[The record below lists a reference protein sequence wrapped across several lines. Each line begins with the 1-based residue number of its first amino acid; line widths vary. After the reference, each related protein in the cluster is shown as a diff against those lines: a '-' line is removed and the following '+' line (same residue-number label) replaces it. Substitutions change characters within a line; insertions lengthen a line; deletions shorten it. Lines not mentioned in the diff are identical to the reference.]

1 MSGEWVALLSAL
13 FWAMGSVLIAAG
25 SKRLHVVPLNL
36 VRCVVSTSFFWV
48 LLPFYGGLQ
57 AVTEIP
63 PLAWVW
69 LAVSVLGL
77 LVVGDTL
84 YFLSMNLAGVSWT
97 MPISSVTPLWVVLMA
112 ALFVGEPLTWQLFV
126 GALLVVAGM
135 ILVSRTSS
143 QYRDRR
149 PIDSRA
155 RQTGLLLALIVS
167 LLWAVGQV
175 ALKPGTEGTHS
186 VVVNSVRQPMAAL
199 MLLALAL
206 FRGRWRQL
214 QGLDLKS
221 WAIIVAASVLGT
233 GFGTL
238 FFIMSIQMVGAGRS
252 SVLTSTA
259 PMMALPFSML
269 WLEERPNLWTV
280 GGTLMTVAGIA
291 LVV

>member
-1 MSGEWVALLSAL
+1 LSGEWVALFSAL
-13 FWAMGSVLIAAG
+13 LWALGSVLLAAS

-48 LLPFYGGLQ
+48 LLPFYGGLEAIAGIPFQ
-57 AVTEIP
+57 AW
-63 PLAWVW
+63 LW

-77 LVVGDTL
+77 LVIGDTL

-97 MPISSVTPLWVVLMA
+97 MPISSITPLWVVLMA
-112 ALFVGEPLTWQLFV
+112 ALFVGEPLTWQLVV
-126 GALLVVAGM
+126 GALLVVSGM
-135 ILVSRTSS
+135 ILVSRTTS

-149 PIDSRA
+149 IVDPRSR
-155 RQTGLLLALIVS
+155 RTGLILALVVS
-167 LLWAVGQV
+167 VLWAIGQV
-175 ALKPGTEGTHS
+175 ALKPGTEGMHS
-186 VVVNSVRQPMAAL
+186 VVANSVRQPMAAL
-199 MLLALAL
+199 MLLGLAL
-206 FRGRWRQL
+206 IRGRWRQL
-214 QGLDLKS
+214 RTLDRKS
-221 WAIIVAASVLGT
+221 WAVILTASLVGT

-269 WLEERPNLWTV
+269 WLDERPNRWTV